1 MNSTIRSLNLV
12 LDPIRTEI
20 CTSSE
25 TCGVATMKV
34 QYQSETGQGKLGGCV
49 SKTFCSNGNGCSL
62 AIRQLPS
69 GATSLECK
77 VLYINND
84 LLSFCCFLC
93 FIFFLH
99 EFIRKKPYS
108 GQNFALITNT

>member
-12 LDPIRTEI
+12 LDPIRTETS
-20 CTSSE
+20 TSSE

-34 QYQSETGQGKLGGCV
+34 QYQSETGQGKLGSCV
-49 SKTFCSNGNGCSL
+49 IKIFCSNADGCSL

-77 VLYINND
+77 VLYINNY
-84 LLSFCCFLC
+84 LLSFCCF
-93 FIFFLH
+93 IFLIFLH

-108 GQNFALITNT
+108 GQTFALITNT